1 MEILYI
7 TLLTFIAAT
16 IGTITGFGTSTLMIP
31 VLVIFFPPVE
41 AIFLVAIIHW
51 FGNVWKVAL
60 FRKGFDFRL
69 IALFGLIGLATSYF
83 GAYISL
89 GANEQILLRILGA
102 FLAGYALFLIFL
114 GKFSAEG
121 GPASLGPPS
130 GGASPSAG
138 RAGWKVPAGNMTAL
152 SGGALSGFFA
162 GMFGIGGAIR
172 SMFLLAFDLPKAVY
186 IATAGAIGLLVDS
199 TRIIAYFTGGAT
211 LPKELWYGLL
221 LFIPISFAGAQIAK
235 KIVDKIPQNKFRIVV
250 AVFLFV
256 IGAKLVLFP

>member
-7 TLLTFIAAT
+7 SILTLVAAT

-51 FGNVWKVAL
+51 FGDVWKVSL
-60 FRKGFDFRL
+60 FRKGFNVRL
-69 IALFGLIGLATSYF
+69 LVLFGLVGLATSYL

-89 GANEQILLRILGA
+89 GVNEEILLRVLGA
-102 FLAGYALFLIFL
+102 FLAGYALFVAFQS
-114 GKFSAEG
+114 KF
-121 GPASLGPPS
+121 
-130 GGASPSAG
+130 
-138 RAGWKVPAGNMTAL
+138 KIPAGNITAI

-172 SMFLLAFDLPKAVY
+172 SAFLSAFDLPKAVF

-199 TRIIAYFTGGAT
+199 TRIITYFTGGAT
-211 LPKELWYGLL
+211 LPRELWYGLI
-221 LFIPISFAGAQIAK
+221 LFIPVSFFGAQIAK
-235 KIVDKIPQNKFRIVV
+235 RIVDRIPQNKFRVII
-250 AVFLFV
+250 AIFLLA
-256 IGAKLVLFP
+256 IGIKLILWP